1 MTMHATVHTLQITL
15 DALCISQRDFAR
27 GIGIGLG
34 SAHRLIAGVLPRR
47 NANAVRLRAVEYLK
61 ARGATPP
68 QLGSLLLPTKKEAP
82 ADTPAE
88 ALPTTTGN
96 EASKE
101 NDMLLQSAH
110 LTEKARK
117 HFGLPRSPFVDDV
130 QSVADVFKSPA
141 IRYARAA
148 LMDAAKNS
156 GFMALVGESGSGKT
170 TLVEELEEQVNAS
183 HPDILIVKPYVLAM
197 ELNDQR
203 GKTLKA
209 SHIAEAIVAALDPN
223 VKTRSSPQARFL
235 QLHELLKAS
244 RRAGRRHL
252 LVIEEAHCLPH
263 PTLKHLKRFAEL
275 KDGMQRLMGVALI
288 AQPELARTLTSMN
301 SEIREVAQ
309 RCDVITLEPL
319 DAELE
324 SYLRHKFE
332 RFGLRYEQVFAA
344 DAADAIRARLVMTDR
359 NSKRVT
365 SICYPLAVQNLVSRA
380 MNIAAEVG
388 WPQVDAQAVAGC

>member
-1 MTMHATVHTLQITL
+1 
-15 DALCISQRDFAR
+15 
-27 GIGIGLG
+27 
-34 SAHRLIAGVLPRR
+34 
-47 NANAVRLRAVEYLK
+47 
-61 ARGATPP
+61 
-68 QLGSLLLPTKKEAP
+68 
-82 ADTPAE
+82 
-88 ALPTTTGN
+88 
-96 EASKE
+96 
-101 NDMLLQSAH
+101 MLLQSAN

-301 SEIREVAQ
+301 AEIREVAQ